1 MEYRNVSAPPQPT
14 ATKVI
19 FILYSITKIYYLNPT
34 TSQSNNSTNPSPHS
48 NPHHKLTSHPPPPS
62 NISSSHSPPTNSQ
75 ISNPSS
81 LPPTTP
87 INEQARKPPSFRPY
101 LHPMSK
107 IPFKS
112 AYNKTNQPW
121 TNKEFCQSLMA
132 SSKSSTRSKIYFK
145 RSHNNSCRQEI

>member
-1 MEYRNVSAPPQPT
+1 MEYRNVSLT
-14 ATKVI
+14 NSKVI

-48 NPHHKLTSHPPPPS
+48 NNPPHNHLTSHPPPPS

-87 INEQARKPPSFRPY
+87 INEQARKLPSFRPY

-107 IPFKS
+107 IQSKS
-112 AYNKTNQPW
+112 AYNKINPPW
-121 TNKEFCQSLMA
+121 TSKEFCQSLMA